1 MNIPVYSLT
10 FNENDE
16 IAGVQT
22 ISLVDK
28 PAIESD
34 WIALSK
40 ESLEVKF
47 KANDVKQYVTGAVLI
62 PDKKILRMDKDNN
75 PFYIVFSEE
84 LIEKLRNKYHRDML
98 SHSTNINHD
107 HEQTLSSIYDIESWI
122 VVNSKLDKS
131 AALDGLDEFPKGT
144 WALTKHIPDVEIYQ
158 KVKNKE
164 INGFSIEAMVKFD
177 QLIKNST
184 EVENKNKNQK
194 MEKSKSL
201 ETILS
206 KVEQFFSK
214 LETIVLEEAAPA
226 EAPAA
231 EVKLEDY
238 TTADGKKLSIDADK
252 NATLDGEVAPK
263 GEYLLDDGQMAI
275 VDENSLLVEIKPAP
289 ANPQD
294 QQPAA
299 AGAAQAAAPKLSA
312 ADFKEAF
319 AKVNVFLGQSIYANY
334 TLEDGRDVSLN
345 VVEVNEARVWNSE
358 TEMSEVLAD
367 GTYLLKDGGEL
378 VIESGK
384 VKSAPNLTVE
394 APVAAAEEQ
403 LSKVPKTIAVNKSKK
418 LKEDAPLWER
428 YAHNALKHAKG
439 K

>member
-16 IAGVQT
+16 TAGLQT

-40 ESLEVKF
+40 EEVIKF
-47 KANDVKQYVTGAVLI
+47 KANEHKQYVTGAVLI
-62 PDKKILRMDKDNN
+62 PDKKILRLDKDNN
-75 PFYIVFSEE
+75 PFYIVFSKD
-84 LIEKLRNKYHRDML
+84 LIEKLRNKYHKDML

-107 HEQTLSSIYDIESWI
+107 HDQTLSTIYDIESWI
-122 VVNSKLDKS
+122 KTSDNVDKS
-131 AALDGLDEFPKGT
+131 TDLGLENLPEGT
-144 WALTKHIPDVEIYQ
+144 WMLTKHIPDKEVFE
-158 KVKNKE
+158 KVLAGE

-184 EVENKNKNQK
+184 QVENKNKNQK

-214 LETIVLEEAAPA
+214 LETIVLEEAAPV
-226 EAPAA
+226 APAPVA
-231 EVKLEDY
+231 ETKLEEY
-238 TTADGKKLSIDADK
+238 KTKDGKVVSVDAEK
-252 NATLDGEVAPK
+252 KATIDGEAAPE
-263 GEYLLDDGQMAI
+263 GEHELEDGSVLVI
-275 VDENSLLVEIKPAP
+275 NENSMLVEIKPAP
-289 ANPQD
+289 EESAPSAD
-294 QQPAA
+294 AA
-299 AGAAQAAAPKLSA
+299 PAAQAAAPKLSA
-312 ADFKEAF
+312 ANFKEAF
-319 AKVNVFLGQSIYANY
+319 AKVNVFMGQAIYANY

-358 TEMSEVLAD
+358 TEMSEVLTD

-394 APVAAAEEQ
+394 APVAAAVEEQ
-403 LSKVPKTIAVNKSKK
+403 LSKVPKTIAVNKAKK
-418 LKEDAPLWER
+418 LKDDAPLWER